1 MWFVLGCVLPV
12 LWAFWPLSR
21 IGGIPAQYPIN
32 ITWGA
37 VGYSLLGRVLTEEA
51 PRFRPR
57 TFAWIYLAGLAV
69 TFAGTWGL
77 SLLRGQL
84 YLGFL
89 QGNAPGVCLEAAGL
103 YGWCVSR
110 CSGGAGSRWTRTIS
124 QASFCVYLVHLFFW
138 TSWQAEAFPP
148 ERILRCGRCRL

>member
-1 MWFVLGCVLPV
+1 M
-12 LWAFWPLSR
+12 
-21 IGGIPAQYPIN
+21 
-32 ITWGA
+32 
-37 VGYSLLGRVLTEEA
+37 GYSLLGRALTEEA

-57 TFAWIYLAGLAV
+57 IFAWMYLAGLAV
-69 TFAGTWGL
+69 TFGGTWGL

-110 CSGGAGSRWTRTIS
+110 FSGGAGPRWSKTVS
-124 QASFCVYLVHLFFW
+124 QASFCVYLVHLFFLEELVSRGFSAGAYSPVW
-138 TSWQAEAFPP
+138 AVPALTAAVFAVSFGVWL
-148 ERILRCGRCRL
+148 ILRRIPVVNRWLI